1 MPGEWPWQV
10 SLRLTH
16 PQAGKVGHWCG
27 GVLIDREWV
36 MTAAHC
42 ILNPVFSLPQ
52 AIFWE
57 VRVGEHNQ
65 KLTEATEKTYTVSKV
80 FHYPWYRGYDNDM
93 ALMKLSQPIDIT
105 EYAQPICMP
114 TDAEEFLDKECV
126 ATGWGKVDY
135 NKRGSDILQKVKI
148 QVFDN
153 SECHRAYFP
162 KFKIGIRQW
171 HLCAGTKQGGKGTCH
186 GDSGGPLQCKI
197 GNQWHLAGITS
208 FGSGCAKPGFPDV
221 YTRVTHF
228 LSWINQLKAV
238 Y

>member
-1 MPGEWPWQV
+1 M
-10 SLRLTH
+10 
-16 PQAGKVGHWCG
+16 
-27 GVLIDREWV
+27 
-36 MTAAHC
+36 
-42 ILNPVFSLPQ
+42 
-52 AIFWE
+52 FWE

-65 KLTEATEKTYTVSKV
+65 KLTETSEKTYTVTRV
-80 FHYPWYRGYDNDM
+80 FHYPWYRGYDNDL
-93 ALMKLSQPIDIT
+93 ALMKLTTPVEVNDYVS
-105 EYAQPICMP
+105 PICLP
-114 TDAEEFLDKECV
+114 SDASEDFLGRNCV

-135 NKRGSDILQKVKI
+135 NKRGSDVLQKVQI
-148 QVFDN
+148 DVYDN

-171 HLCAGTKQGGKGTCH
+171 HLCAGTKVGGKGTCH

-197 GNQWHLAGITS
+197 GNQWTLAGITS

-228 LSWINQLKAV
+228 LNWVNQLRQI